1 MWIYKNGEMIAE
13 SRIAELMNSE
23 IERFV
28 KGHPESQKMADRS
41 SSSLL
46 AGVPMPWMKRWAG
59 PFPVVADRAEGGT
72 IFDIDGNTYVDFCL
86 GDTGSMTG
94 HANDPISQAISLQA
108 QRGFT
113 TMLPSSDIPWVAN
126 NLSERFGM
134 AKWQF
139 CLSATDANRF
149 SLRLCRELTGKP
161 KIVVND
167 WCYHGTVDET
177 LVILDEQ
184 GKTISRP
191 GAIGP
196 QVDPATTTIAVPF
209 NDLDAMED
217 ALASG
222 EVACVLMEPALTNI
236 GIVLPQDGYLEGVR
250 RLTKQY
256 GVILILDETH
266 TICAGPQGASRM
278 WGIEPDMLV
287 IGKTIGGGVPV
298 AAYGMASVVA
308 NKVESLMQGHDL
320 DVSGI
325 GGTLS
330 GSAFAG
336 AAIRATL
343 THALRQEDFD
353 IAIPLATRWSKG
365 VQNVIDQYALP
376 WTVQQLGCRAEYWF
390 SEHPQNGAQAAASV
404 NDGLE
409 SFMHLY
415 ALNRGILL
423 TPFHNMALMTPFH
436 SEADVDKHTSVFTE
450 CVGELVS

>member
-1 MWIYKNGEMIAE
+1 MIAE
-13 SRIAELMNSE
+13 SRIAELMKSE
-23 IERFV
+23 FVRFIDQ
-28 KGHPESQKMADRS
+28 HPESQAVANQS
-41 SSSLL
+41 HTSLL

-59 PFPVVADRAEGGT
+59 PFPVVADRAEGGS
-72 IFDIDGNTYVDFCL
+72 IFDIDGNKYVDFCL

-94 HANDPISQAISLQA
+94 HANAPISQAISLQA

-113 TMLPSSDIPWVAN
+113 TMLPSSDISWVAN
-126 NLSERFGM
+126 HLAERFRM
-134 AKWQF
+134 SKWQF

-149 SLRLCRELTGKP
+149 SLRIARALSGKP

-177 LVILDEQ
+177 LVILDEEGQ
-184 GKTISRP
+184 TVSRP

-196 QVDPATTTIAVPF
+196 QVDPGITTLAVPF
-209 NDLDAMED
+209 NDLDAMER
-217 ALASG
+217 ALATG

-236 GIVLPQDGYLEGVR
+236 GIVLPQPGYLEGVR

-266 TICAGPQGASRM
+266 TICAGPQGASRL
-278 WGIEPDMLV
+278 WGIDADMLV
-287 IGKTIGGGVPV
+287 IGKTIGGGIPV
-298 AAYGMASVVA
+298 AAYGMSSEVA
-308 NKVESLMQGHDL
+308 VKVEALMHGHDL

-330 GSAFAG
+330 GSALAG

-353 IAIPLATRWSKG
+353 IAIPLATRWSTG
-365 VQNVIDQYALP
+365 VQAIIDQHGLP

-436 SEADVDKHTSVFTE
+436 SEDDVDLHTSVFSD
-450 CVGELVS
+450 CVRELVS

>member
-1 MWIYKNGEMIAE
+1 MIAE
-13 SRIAELMNSE
+13 SRIAELMKSE
-23 IERFV
+23 VERFIEQ
-28 KGHPESQKMADRS
+28 HPKSQAVADQS
-41 SSSLL
+41 HSSLL

-59 PFPVVADRAEGGT
+59 PFPVVADRAGGGS

-94 HANDPISQAISLQA
+94 HANAPISQAISLQA

-113 TMLPSSDIPWVAN
+113 TMLPSSDISWVASH
-126 NLSERFGM
+126 LSERFGM
-134 AKWQF
+134 SKWQF

-149 SLRLCRELTGKP
+149 SLRIARALSGRP

-177 LVILDEQ
+177 LVILDEE
-184 GKTISRP
+184 GKTVSRP

-196 QVDPATTTIAVPF
+196 QVDPGTTTLAVPF
-209 NDLDAMED
+209 NDLDAMER
-217 ALASG
+217 ALATG

-236 GIVLPQDGYLEGVR
+236 GIVLPQPGYLEGVC

-266 TICAGPQGASRM
+266 TICAGPHGASRL
-278 WGIEPDMLV
+278 WGIDADMLV
-287 IGKTIGGGVPV
+287 IGKTIGGGIPV
-298 AAYGMASVVA
+298 AAYGMSPEVA
-308 NKVESLMQGHDL
+308 VKVEALMHGHDL

-330 GSAFAG
+330 GSALAG

-353 IAIPLATRWSKG
+353 IAIPLATRWSIG
-365 VQNVIDQYALP
+365 VQAIIDQYGLP

-436 SEADVDKHTSVFTE
+436 SEEDVDLHTSVFSE
-450 CVGELVS
+450 CVRELVS

>member
-1 MWIYKNGEMIAE
+1 MIAD
-13 SRIAELMNSE
+13 SRVSELMTME
-23 IERFV
+23 VQRFV
-28 KGHPESQKMADRS
+28 EEHPKSKEVASRS
-41 SSSLL
+41 GSSLL

-59 PFPVVADRAEGGT
+59 PFPIVADRAVGGT
-72 IFDIDGNTYVDFCL
+72 IVDIDGKSYVDFCL

-94 HANDPISQAISLQA
+94 HANVPISQAISDQA

-113 TMLPSSDIPWVAN
+113 TMLPSPDISWVADH
-126 NLSERFGM
+126 LYERFGLL
-134 AKWQF
+134 KWQF

-149 SLRLCRELTGKP
+149 SLRIARALSGKP

-177 LVILDEQ
+177 LVVLDAN
-184 GKTISRP
+184 GKTVSRP

-196 QVDPATTTIAVPF
+196 QVDPGITTLAVPY
-209 NDLDAMED
+209 NDLVALES
-217 ALASG
+217 ALAG
-222 EVACVLMEPALTNI
+222 GDVACVLMEPALTNI
-236 GIVLPQDGYLEGVR
+236 GIVLPQPGYLEGVR
-250 RLTKQY
+250 RLTRQY

-266 TICAGPQGASRM
+266 TICAGPQGASRL
-278 WGIEPDMLV
+278 WGIEADMLV
-287 IGKTIGGGVPV
+287 IGKTIGGGIPV
-298 AAYGMASVVA
+298 AAYGMSSEIAA
-308 NKVESLMQGHDL
+308 KVELLMQGHDL

-330 GSAFAG
+330 GSALAG
-336 AAIRATL
+336 AAIRSTL

-353 IAIPLATRWSKG
+353 ISIPLATRWSTG
-365 VQNVIDQYALP
+365 VQEVINRHDLP

-404 NDGLE
+404 DDGLE

-436 SEADVDKHTSVFTE
+436 SEADVDKHTSVFAE
-450 CVGELVS
+450 CVSELVS

>member
-1 MWIYKNGEMIAE
+1 MIAE
-13 SRIAELMNSE
+13 SRIAELMKSE
-23 IERFV
+23 VERFIEQ
-28 KGHPESQKMADRS
+28 HPKSQAVADQS
-41 SSSLL
+41 HSSLL

-59 PFPVVADRAEGGT
+59 PFPVVADRAEGGS
-72 IFDIDGNTYVDFCL
+72 IFDIDGNIYVDFCL

-94 HANDPISQAISLQA
+94 HANAPISQAISLQA

-113 TMLPSSDIPWVAN
+113 TMLPSSDISWVASH
-126 NLSERFGM
+126 LSERFGM
-134 AKWQF
+134 SKWQF

-149 SLRLCRELTGKP
+149 SLRIARALSGRP

-177 LVILDEQ
+177 LVILDEE
-184 GKTISRP
+184 GKTVSRP

-196 QVDPATTTIAVPF
+196 QVDPGTTTLAVPF
-209 NDLDAMED
+209 NDLDAMER
-217 ALASG
+217 ALVTG

-236 GIVLPQDGYLEGVR
+236 GIVLPQPGYLEGVR

-266 TICAGPQGASRM
+266 TICAGPHGASRL
-278 WGIEPDMLV
+278 WGIDADMLV
-287 IGKTIGGGVPV
+287 IGKTIGGGIPV
-298 AAYGMASVVA
+298 AAYGMSSEVA
-308 NKVESLMQGHDL
+308 VKVEALMHGHDL

-330 GSAFAG
+330 GSALAG

-343 THALRQEDFD
+343 THALRPEDFD
-353 IAIPLATRWSKG
+353 IAIPLATRWSIG
-365 VQNVIDQYALP
+365 VQAIIDQYGLP

-436 SEADVDKHTSVFTE
+436 SEEDVDLHTSVFSD
-450 CVGELVS
+450 CVRALVS

>member
-1 MWIYKNGEMIAE
+1 MIAD
-13 SRIAELMNSE
+13 SRISQLMS
-23 IERFV
+23 IEVNRFV
-28 KGHPESQKMADRS
+28 QEHPKSQHEATRLKN
-41 SSSLL
+41 SLV

-59 PFPVVADRAEGGT
+59 PFPIIAERARGGT
-72 IFDIDGNTYVDFCL
+72 IVDIDDHEYVDFCL

-94 HANDPISQAISLQA
+94 HANAPISHAISTQA

-113 TMLPSSDIPWVAN
+113 TMLPSTDIAWVADH
-126 NLSERFGM
+126 LSERFGM
-134 AKWQF
+134 DKWQF

-149 SLRLCRELTGKP
+149 SLRIARQLTGKP

-177 LVILDEQ
+177 LVILDED
-184 GKTISRP
+184 GKTVSRP

-196 QVDPATTTIAVPF
+196 QVQPGLTTIAVPY
-209 NDLDAMED
+209 NDLAAMEQ
-217 ALASG
+217 ALAGG

-236 GIVLPQDGYLEGVR
+236 GIVLPQSGYLEGVR
-250 RLTKQY
+250 QLTRKY

-266 TICAGPQGASRM
+266 TICAGPQGASRL
-278 WGIEPDMLV
+278 WGIDADMLV
-287 IGKTIGGGVPV
+287 IGKTIGGGIPV
-298 AAYGMASVVA
+298 AAYGMSADISRR
-308 NKVESLMQGHDL
+308 VENLMHGHDL

-330 GSAFAG
+330 GSALAG

-343 THALRQEDFD
+343 THALRREDFD
-353 IAIPLATRWSKG
+353 IAIPLATRWSEG
-365 VQNVIDQYALP
+365 VQAAITHHELP

-390 SEHPQNGAQAAASV
+390 ADHPQNGAQAAATV

-409 SFMHLY
+409 SYMHLY

-436 SEADVDKHTSVFTE
+436 TEEDVDLHTSVFTQCLE
-450 CVGELVS
+450 EIMS

>member
-1 MWIYKNGEMIAE
+1 MIAE
-13 SRIAELMNSE
+13 SRIAELMKSE
-23 IERFV
+23 VERFIDQ
-28 KGHPESQKMADRS
+28 HPESQAVADQS
-41 SSSLL
+41 HSSLL

-59 PFPVVADRAEGGT
+59 PFPVVADRAEGGR
-72 IFDIDGNTYVDFCL
+72 IFDIDGNKYVDFCL

-94 HANDPISQAISLQA
+94 HANAPISQAISLQA

-113 TMLPSSDIPWVAN
+113 TMLPSSDISWVAN
-126 NLSERFGM
+126 HLAERFRM
-134 AKWQF
+134 SKWQF

-149 SLRLCRELTGKP
+149 SLRIARALSGKP

-177 LVILDEQ
+177 LVILDEKGQ
-184 GKTISRP
+184 TVSRP

-196 QVDPATTTIAVPF
+196 QVDPGTTTLAVPF
-209 NDLDAMED
+209 NDLDAMER
-217 ALASG
+217 ALATG

-236 GIVLPQDGYLEGVR
+236 GIVLPQPGYLEGVR

-256 GVILILDETH
+256 GAILILDETH
-266 TICAGPQGASRM
+266 TICAGPRGASRL
-278 WGIEPDMLV
+278 WGIDADMLV
-287 IGKTIGGGVPV
+287 IGKTIGGGIPV
-298 AAYGMASVVA
+298 AAYGMSSEVA
-308 NKVESLMQGHDL
+308 VKVEALMHGHDL

-330 GSAFAG
+330 GSALAG

-353 IAIPLATRWSKG
+353 IAIPLATRWSTG
-365 VQNVIDQYALP
+365 VQAIIDQHGLP

-436 SEADVDKHTSVFTE
+436 SEEDVDLHTSVFSD
-450 CVGELVS
+450 CVRVLVS

>member
-1 MWIYKNGEMIAE
+1 MIAE
-13 SRIAELMNSE
+13 SRIAELMKSE
-23 IERFV
+23 VERFIEQ
-28 KGHPESQKMADRS
+28 HPKSQAVADQS
-41 SSSLL
+41 HASLL

-59 PFPVVADRAEGGT
+59 PFPVVADRAEGGS
-72 IFDIDGNTYVDFCL
+72 IFDIDGNKYVDFCL

-94 HANDPISQAISLQA
+94 HANAPISQAISLQA

-113 TMLPSSDIPWVAN
+113 TMLPSSDISWVAN
-126 NLSERFGM
+126 HLAERFRM
-134 AKWQF
+134 SKWQF

-149 SLRLCRELTGKP
+149 SLRIARALSGKP

-177 LVILDEQ
+177 LVILDEEGQ
-184 GKTISRP
+184 TVSRP

-196 QVDPATTTIAVPF
+196 QVDPGTTTLAVPF
-209 NDLDAMED
+209 NDLDAMER
-217 ALASG
+217 ALATG

-236 GIVLPQDGYLEGVR
+236 GIVLPQPGYLEGVR

-266 TICAGPQGASRM
+266 TICAGPQGASRL
-278 WGIEPDMLV
+278 WGIDADMLV
-287 IGKTIGGGVPV
+287 IGKTIGGGIPV
-298 AAYGMASVVA
+298 AAYGMSSEVA
-308 NKVESLMQGHDL
+308 VKVEALMHGHDL

-330 GSAFAG
+330 GSALAG

-353 IAIPLATRWSKG
+353 IAIPLATRWSTG
-365 VQNVIDQYALP
+365 VQAIIDQHGLP

-436 SEADVDKHTSVFTE
+436 SEEDVDLHTSVFSD
-450 CVGELVS
+450 CVRELVS

>member
-1 MWIYKNGEMIAE
+1 MIAE
-13 SRIAELMNSE
+13 SRIAELMKSE
-23 IERFV
+23 VERFIEQ
-28 KGHPESQKMADRS
+28 HPKSQADADQS
-41 SSSLL
+41 HSSLL

-59 PFPVVADRAEGGT
+59 PFPVVADRAEGGS
-72 IFDIDGNTYVDFCL
+72 IFDIDGNIYVDFCL

-94 HANDPISQAISLQA
+94 HANAPISQAISLQA

-113 TMLPSSDIPWVAN
+113 TMLPSSDISWVASH
-126 NLSERFGM
+126 LSERFGM
-134 AKWQF
+134 SKWQF

-149 SLRLCRELTGKP
+149 SLRIARALSGRP

-177 LVILDEQ
+177 LVILDEE
-184 GKTISRP
+184 GTTVSRP

-196 QVDPATTTIAVPF
+196 QVDPGTTTLAVPF
-209 NDLDAMED
+209 NDLDAMER

-236 GIVLPQDGYLEGVR
+236 GIVLPQPGYLEGVR
-250 RLTKQY
+250 GLTKQY

-266 TICAGPQGASRM
+266 TICAGPQGASRL
-278 WGIEPDMLV
+278 WGIDADMLV
-287 IGKTIGGGVPV
+287 IGKTIGGGIPV
-298 AAYGMASVVA
+298 AAYGMSSEVA
-308 NKVESLMQGHDL
+308 VKVEALMHGHDL

-330 GSAFAG
+330 GSALAG

-343 THALRQEDFD
+343 THALRPEDFD
-353 IAIPLATRWSKG
+353 IAIPLATRWSTG
-365 VQNVIDQYALP
+365 VQAIIDQYGLP

-436 SEADVDKHTSVFTE
+436 SEEDVDLHTSVFSD
-450 CVGELVS
+450 CVRALVS

>member
-1 MWIYKNGEMIAE
+1 MIAE
-13 SRIAELMNSE
+13 SRIAELMKSE
-23 IERFV
+23 VVRFIDQ
-28 KGHPESQKMADRS
+28 HPESQAVANQS
-41 SSSLL
+41 HTSLL

-59 PFPVVADRAEGGT
+59 PFPVVADRAEGGR
-72 IFDIDGNTYVDFCL
+72 IFDIDGNKYVDFCL

-94 HANDPISQAISLQA
+94 HANAPISQAISLQA

-113 TMLPSSDIPWVAN
+113 TMLPSSDISWVAN
-126 NLSERFGM
+126 HLAERFRM
-134 AKWQF
+134 SKWQF

-149 SLRLCRELTGKP
+149 SLRIARALSGKP

-177 LVILDEQ
+177 LVILDEEGQ
-184 GKTISRP
+184 TVSRP

-196 QVDPATTTIAVPF
+196 QVDPGITTLAVPF
-209 NDLDAMED
+209 NDLDAMER
-217 ALASG
+217 ALATG

-236 GIVLPQDGYLEGVR
+236 GIVLPQPGYLEGVR

-266 TICAGPQGASRM
+266 TICAGPQGASRL
-278 WGIEPDMLV
+278 WGIDADMLV
-287 IGKTIGGGVPV
+287 IGKTIGGGIPV
-298 AAYGMASVVA
+298 AAYGMSSEVA
-308 NKVESLMQGHDL
+308 VKVEALMHGHDL

-330 GSAFAG
+330 GSALAG

-353 IAIPLATRWSKG
+353 IAIPLATRWSTG
-365 VQNVIDQYALP
+365 VQAIIDQHGLP

-436 SEADVDKHTSVFTE
+436 SEDDVDLHTSVFSD
-450 CVGELVS
+450 CVRELVS

>member
-1 MWIYKNGEMIAE
+1 MIAE
-13 SRIAELMNSE
+13 SRIAELMKSE
-23 IERFV
+23 VERFIDQ
-28 KGHPESQKMADRS
+28 HPESQAVADQS
-41 SSSLL
+41 HASLL

-59 PFPVVADRAEGGT
+59 PFPVVADRAEGGR
-72 IFDIDGNTYVDFCL
+72 IFDIDGNKYVDFCL

-94 HANDPISQAISLQA
+94 HANAPISQAISLQA

-113 TMLPSSDIPWVAN
+113 TMLPSSDISWVAN
-126 NLSERFGM
+126 HLSERFRM
-134 AKWQF
+134 SKWQF

-149 SLRLCRELTGKP
+149 SLRIARALSGKP

-177 LVILDEQ
+177 LVILDEE
-184 GKTISRP
+184 GRTVSRP

-196 QVDPATTTIAVPF
+196 QVDPGATTLAVPF
-209 NDLDAMED
+209 NDLDAMER
-217 ALASG
+217 ALATG
-222 EVACVLMEPALTNI
+222 EVAGVLMEPALTNI
-236 GIVLPQDGYLEGVR
+236 GIVLPQPGYLEGVR

-266 TICAGPQGASRM
+266 TICAGPQGASRL
-278 WGIEPDMLV
+278 WGIDADMLV
-287 IGKTIGGGVPV
+287 IGKTIGGGIPV
-298 AAYGMASVVA
+298 AAYGMSSEVA
-308 NKVESLMQGHDL
+308 VKVEALMHGHDL

-330 GSAFAG
+330 GSALAG

-353 IAIPLATRWSKG
+353 IAIPLATRWSTG
-365 VQNVIDQYALP
+365 VQAIIDQHGLP

-436 SEADVDKHTSVFTE
+436 SEEDVDLHTSVFSD
-450 CVGELVS
+450 CVRELVS

>member
-1 MWIYKNGEMIAE
+1 MT
-13 SRIAELMNSE
+13 
-23 IERFV
+23 IEVNRFV
-28 KGHPESQKMADRS
+28 QEHPKSQHEATRLKN
-41 SSSLL
+41 SLV

-59 PFPVVADRAEGGT
+59 PFPIIADRARGGT
-72 IFDIDGNTYVDFCL
+72 IVDIDDHEYVDFCL

-94 HANDPISQAISLQA
+94 HANAPISHSISTQA

-113 TMLPSSDIPWVAN
+113 TMLPSTDIAWVADH
-126 NLSERFGM
+126 LSERFGM
-134 AKWQF
+134 DKWQF

-149 SLRLCRELTGKP
+149 SLRIARQLTGKP

-177 LVILDEQ
+177 LVILDED
-184 GKTISRP
+184 GKTVSRP

-196 QVDPATTTIAVPF
+196 QVQPGLTTIAVPY
-209 NDLDAMED
+209 NDLAAMEQ
-217 ALASG
+217 ALAGG

-236 GIVLPQDGYLEGVR
+236 GIVLPQSGYLEGVR
-250 RLTKQY
+250 QLTRKY

-266 TICAGPQGASRM
+266 TICAGPQGASRL
-278 WGIEPDMLV
+278 WGIDADMLV
-287 IGKTIGGGVPV
+287 IGKTIGGGIPV
-298 AAYGMASVVA
+298 AAYGMSADISLR
-308 NKVESLMQGHDL
+308 VENLMHGHDL

-330 GSAFAG
+330 GSALAG

-353 IAIPLATRWSKG
+353 IAIPLATRWSEG
-365 VQNVIDQYALP
+365 VQAAITHHELP

-390 SEHPQNGAQAAASV
+390 ADHPQNGAQAAATV

-409 SFMHLY
+409 SYMHLY

-436 SEADVDKHTSVFTE
+436 TEEDVDLHTSVFTQCLE
-450 CVGELVS
+450 EIMS

>member
-1 MWIYKNGEMIAE
+1 MIAE
-13 SRIAELMNSE
+13 SRIAELMKSE
-23 IERFV
+23 VERFIDQ
-28 KGHPESQKMADRS
+28 HLESQAIADQS
-41 SSSLL
+41 HASLL

-59 PFPVVADRAEGGT
+59 PFPVVADRAEGGR
-72 IFDIDGNTYVDFCL
+72 IFDIDGNKYVDFCL

-94 HANDPISQAISLQA
+94 HANAPISQAISLQA

-113 TMLPSSDIPWVAN
+113 TMLPSSDISWVAN
-126 NLSERFGM
+126 HLSERFRM
-134 AKWQF
+134 SKWQF

-149 SLRLCRELTGKP
+149 SLRIARALSGKP

-177 LVILDEQ
+177 LVILDEE
-184 GKTISRP
+184 GRTVSRP

-196 QVDPATTTIAVPF
+196 QVDPGTTTLAVPF
-209 NDLDAMED
+209 NDLDAMER
-217 ALASG
+217 ALATG

-236 GIVLPQDGYLEGVR
+236 GIVLPQPGYLEGVR

-266 TICAGPQGASRM
+266 TICAGPQGASRL
-278 WGIEPDMLV
+278 WGIDADMLV
-287 IGKTIGGGVPV
+287 IGKTIGGGIPV
-298 AAYGMASVVA
+298 AAYGMSSEVA
-308 NKVESLMQGHDL
+308 VKVEALMHGHDL

-330 GSAFAG
+330 GSALAG

-353 IAIPLATRWSKG
+353 IAIPLATRWSTG
-365 VQNVIDQYALP
+365 VQAIIDQHDLP

-436 SEADVDKHTSVFTE
+436 SEEDVDLHTSVFSD
-450 CVGELVS
+450 CVRELVS

>member
-1 MWIYKNGEMIAE
+1 
-13 SRIAELMNSE
+13 
-23 IERFV
+23 
-28 KGHPESQKMADRS
+28 
-41 SSSLL
+41 
-46 AGVPMPWMKRWAG
+46 
-59 PFPVVADRAEGGT
+59 
-72 IFDIDGNTYVDFCL
+72 
-86 GDTGSMTG
+86 
-94 HANDPISQAISLQA
+94 
-108 QRGFT
+108 
-113 TMLPSSDIPWVAN
+113 VAN

-134 AKWQF
+134 SKWQF

-149 SLRLCRELTGKP
+149 SLRIARALSGRS

-177 LVILDEQ
+177 LVILDEH
-184 GKTISRP
+184 GKTVSRP

-196 QVDPATTTIAVPF
+196 QVDPEQTTIAVPF
-209 NDLDAMED
+209 NDLDAMEK
-217 ALASG
+217 ALAG
-222 EVACVLMEPALTNI
+222 GDIACVLMEPALTNI
-236 GIVLPQDGYLEGVR
+236 GIVLPQSGYLEGVR
-250 RLTKQY
+250 RLTKQFR
-256 GVILILDETH
+256 VILILDETH
-266 TICAGPQGASRM
+266 TICAGPQGASRL

-298 AAYGMASVVA
+298 AAYGMSAEVAS
-308 NKVESLMQGHDL
+308 KVELMMQGHDL

-336 AAIRATL
+336 AAMRATL

-353 IAIPLATRWSKG
+353 VAIPLATRWSIG
-365 VQNVIDQYALP
+365 VQSIIDLHDLS

-436 SEADVDKHTSVFTE
+436 SEADVDKHTSVFAE

>member
-1 MWIYKNGEMIAE
+1 MIAE
-13 SRIAELMNSE
+13 SRIAELMKSE
-23 IERFV
+23 VERFIDQ
-28 KGHPESQKMADRS
+28 HPESQAVADQS
-41 SSSLL
+41 HSSLL

-59 PFPVVADRAEGGT
+59 PFPVVADRAEGGR
-72 IFDIDGNTYVDFCL
+72 IFDIDGNKYVDFCL

-94 HANDPISQAISLQA
+94 HANAPISQAISLQA

-113 TMLPSSDIPWVAN
+113 TMLPSSDISWVAN
-126 NLSERFGM
+126 HLAERFRM
-134 AKWQF
+134 SKWQF

-149 SLRLCRELTGKP
+149 SLRIARALSGKP

-177 LVILDEQ
+177 LVILDEEGQ
-184 GKTISRP
+184 TVSRP

-196 QVDPATTTIAVPF
+196 QVDPGITTLAVPF
-209 NDLDAMED
+209 NDLDAMER
-217 ALASG
+217 ALATG

-236 GIVLPQDGYLEGVR
+236 GIVLPQPGYLEGVR

-266 TICAGPQGASRM
+266 TICAGPQGASRL
-278 WGIEPDMLV
+278 WGIDADMLV
-287 IGKTIGGGVPV
+287 IGKTIGGGIPV
-298 AAYGMASVVA
+298 AAYGMSSEVA
-308 NKVESLMQGHDL
+308 VKVEALMHGHDL

-330 GSAFAG
+330 GSALAG

-353 IAIPLATRWSKG
+353 IAIPLATRWSTG
-365 VQNVIDQYALP
+365 VQAIIDQHGLP

-404 NDGLE
+404 NDELE

-436 SEADVDKHTSVFTE
+436 SEEDVDLHTSVFSD
-450 CVGELVS
+450 CVRELVS

>member
-1 MWIYKNGEMIAE
+1 MIAE
-13 SRIAELMNSE
+13 SRIAELMKSE
-23 IERFV
+23 VQRFIDQ
-28 KGHPESQKMADRS
+28 HPESQAVANQS
-41 SSSLL
+41 HSSLL

-59 PFPVVADRAEGGT
+59 PFPVVADRAEGGR
-72 IFDIDGNTYVDFCL
+72 IFDIDGNKYVDFCL

-94 HANDPISQAISLQA
+94 HANAPISQAISLQA

-113 TMLPSSDIPWVAN
+113 TMLPSSDISWVAN
-126 NLSERFGM
+126 HLAERFRM
-134 AKWQF
+134 SKWQF

-149 SLRLCRELTGKP
+149 SLRIARALSGKP

-177 LVILDEQ
+177 LVILDDE
-184 GKTISRP
+184 GTTVSRP

-196 QVDPATTTIAVPF
+196 QVDPGTTTLAVPF
-209 NDLDAMED
+209 NDLDAMER

-236 GIVLPQDGYLEGVR
+236 GIVLPQPGYLEGVR

-266 TICAGPQGASRM
+266 TICAGPQGASRL
-278 WGIEPDMLV
+278 WGIDADMLV
-287 IGKTIGGGVPV
+287 IGKTIGGGIPV
-298 AAYGMASVVA
+298 AAYGMSSEVA
-308 NKVESLMQGHDL
+308 VKVESLMHGHDL

-330 GSAFAG
+330 GSALAG

-353 IAIPLATRWSKG
+353 IAIPLATRWSTG
-365 VQNVIDQYALP
+365 VQAIIDQHGLP

-436 SEADVDKHTSVFTE
+436 SEEDVDLHTSVFSE
-450 CVGELVS
+450 CVREFVS

>member
-1 MWIYKNGEMIAE
+1 MK
-13 SRIAELMNSE
+13 SE
-23 IERFV
+23 VECFIDQ
-28 KGHPESQKMADRS
+28 HPESQAVADQS
-41 SSSLL
+41 HSSLL

-59 PFPVVADRAEGGT
+59 PFPVVADRAEGGR
-72 IFDIDGNTYVDFCL
+72 IFDIDGNKYVDFCL

-94 HANDPISQAISLQA
+94 HANAPISQAISLQA

-113 TMLPSSDIPWVAN
+113 TMLPSSDISWVAN
-126 NLSERFGM
+126 HLAERFRM
-134 AKWQF
+134 SKWQF

-149 SLRLCRELTGKP
+149 SLRIARALSGRP

-177 LVILDEQ
+177 LVILDEE
-184 GKTISRP
+184 GKTVSRP

-196 QVDPATTTIAVPF
+196 QVDPGATTLAVPF
-209 NDLDAMED
+209 NDLDAMD
-217 ALASG
+217 RALATG

-236 GIVLPQDGYLEGVR
+236 GIVLPQPGYLEGVR

-266 TICAGPQGASRM
+266 TICAGPQGASRL
-278 WGIEPDMLV
+278 WGIDADMLV
-287 IGKTIGGGVPV
+287 IGKTIGGGIPV
-298 AAYGMASVVA
+298 AAYGMSSEVA
-308 NKVESLMQGHDL
+308 VKVEALMHGHDL

-330 GSAFAG
+330 GSALAG

-353 IAIPLATRWSKG
+353 IAIPLATRWSTG
-365 VQNVIDQYALP
+365 VQAIIDQHGLP

-436 SEADVDKHTSVFTE
+436 SEDDVDLHTSVFSG
-450 CVGELVS
+450 CVRELVS

>member
-1 MWIYKNGEMIAE
+1 MK
-13 SRIAELMNSE
+13 SE
-23 IERFV
+23 VQRFIDQ
-28 KGHPESQKMADRS
+28 HPESQAVANQS
-41 SSSLL
+41 HSSLL

-59 PFPVVADRAEGGT
+59 PFPVVADRAEGGR
-72 IFDIDGNTYVDFCL
+72 IFDIDGNKYVDFCL

-94 HANDPISQAISLQA
+94 HANAPISQAISLQA

-113 TMLPSSDIPWVAN
+113 TMLPSSDISWVASH
-126 NLSERFGM
+126 LSERFGM
-134 AKWQF
+134 SKWQF

-149 SLRLCRELTGKP
+149 SLRIARALSGKP

-177 LVILDEQ
+177 LVILDGEGQ
-184 GKTISRP
+184 TVSRP

-196 QVDPATTTIAVPF
+196 QVDPGTTTLAVPF
-209 NDLDAMED
+209 NDLDAMER
-217 ALASG
+217 ALATG

-236 GIVLPQDGYLEGVR
+236 GIVLPQPGYLEGVR
-250 RLTKQY
+250 RLTEQY

-266 TICAGPQGASRM
+266 TICAGPQGASRL
-278 WGIEPDMLV
+278 WGIDADMLV
-287 IGKTIGGGVPV
+287 IGKTIGGGIPV
-298 AAYGMASVVA
+298 AAYGMSSEVA
-308 NKVESLMQGHDL
+308 VKVEALMHGHDL

-330 GSAFAG
+330 GSALAG

-353 IAIPLATRWSKG
+353 IAIPLATRWSTG
-365 VQNVIDQYALP
+365 VQAIIDQHGLP

-436 SEADVDKHTSVFTE
+436 SEDDVDLHTSVFSD
-450 CVGELVS
+450 CVRELVS

>member
-1 MWIYKNGEMIAE
+1 MK
-13 SRIAELMNSE
+13 SE
-23 IERFV
+23 VERFIDQ
-28 KGHPESQKMADRS
+28 HPESQAVANQS
-41 SSSLL
+41 HSSLL

-59 PFPVVADRAEGGT
+59 PFPVVADRAEGGR
-72 IFDIDGNTYVDFCL
+72 IFDIDGNKYVDFCL

-94 HANDPISQAISLQA
+94 HANAPISQAISLQA

-113 TMLPSSDIPWVAN
+113 TMLPSSDISWVAN
-126 NLSERFGM
+126 HLAERFRM
-134 AKWQF
+134 SKWQF

-149 SLRLCRELTGKP
+149 SLRIARALSGKP

-177 LVILDEQ
+177 LVILDEEGQ
-184 GKTISRP
+184 TVSRP

-196 QVDPATTTIAVPF
+196 QVDPGTTTLAVPF
-209 NDLDAMED
+209 NDLDAMER
-217 ALASG
+217 ALATG

-236 GIVLPQDGYLEGVR
+236 GIVLPQPGYLEGVR

-266 TICAGPQGASRM
+266 TICAGPQGASRL
-278 WGIEPDMLV
+278 WGIDADMLV
-287 IGKTIGGGVPV
+287 IGKTIGGGIPV
-298 AAYGMASVVA
+298 AAYGMSSEVA
-308 NKVESLMQGHDL
+308 VKVEALMHGHDL

-330 GSAFAG
+330 GSALAG

-353 IAIPLATRWSKG
+353 IAIPLATRWSTG
-365 VQNVIDQYALP
+365 VQAIIDQHGLP

-436 SEADVDKHTSVFTE
+436 SEDDVDLHTSVFSD
-450 CVGELVS
+450 CVRELVS

>member
-1 MWIYKNGEMIAE
+1 MIAE
-13 SRIAELMNSE
+13 SRIAELMKSE
-23 IERFV
+23 VERFIDQ
-28 KGHPESQKMADRS
+28 HPKSQAIADQS
-41 SSSLL
+41 HTSLL

-59 PFPVVADRAEGGT
+59 PFPVVADRAEGGS
-72 IFDIDGNTYVDFCL
+72 IFDIDGNKYVDFCL

-94 HANDPISQAISLQA
+94 HANAPISQAISIQA

-113 TMLPSSDIPWVAN
+113 TMLPSSDISWVAN
-126 NLSERFGM
+126 HLSERFGM
-134 AKWQF
+134 NKWQF

-149 SLRLCRELTGKP
+149 SLRIARALSGKP

-177 LVILDEQ
+177 LVILDEEGQ
-184 GKTISRP
+184 TVSRS

-196 QVDPATTTIAVPF
+196 QVDPGTTTLAVPF
-209 NDLDAMED
+209 NDLDAMER
-217 ALASG
+217 ALATG

-236 GIVLPQDGYLEGVR
+236 GIVLPQPGYLEGVR

-266 TICAGPQGASRM
+266 TICAGPQGASRL
-278 WGIEPDMLV
+278 WGIDADMLV
-287 IGKTIGGGVPV
+287 IGKTIGGGIPV
-298 AAYGMASVVA
+298 AAYGMSSEVA
-308 NKVESLMQGHDL
+308 VKVEALMHGHDL

-330 GSAFAG
+330 GSALAG

-353 IAIPLATRWSKG
+353 IAIPLATRWSTG
-365 VQNVIDQYALP
+365 VQAIIDQQGLP

-436 SEADVDKHTSVFTE
+436 SEDDVDLHTSVFSG
-450 CVGELVS
+450 CVRELVS

>member
-1 MWIYKNGEMIAE
+1 MIAE
-13 SRIAELMNSE
+13 SRIAELMKSE
-23 IERFV
+23 VERFIDQ
-28 KGHPESQKMADRS
+28 HPESQAVADQS
-41 SSSLL
+41 HSSLL

-59 PFPVVADRAEGGT
+59 PFPVVADRAEGGR
-72 IFDIDGNTYVDFCL
+72 IFDIDGNKYVDFCL

-94 HANDPISQAISLQA
+94 HANAPISQAISLQA

-113 TMLPSSDIPWVAN
+113 TMLPSSDISWVAN
-126 NLSERFGM
+126 HLAERFRM
-134 AKWQF
+134 SKWQF

-149 SLRLCRELTGKP
+149 SLRIARALSGKP

-177 LVILDEQ
+177 LVILDEKGQ
-184 GKTISRP
+184 TVSRP

-196 QVDPATTTIAVPF
+196 QVDPGATTLAVPF
-209 NDLDAMED
+209 NDLDAMER
-217 ALASG
+217 ALATG

-236 GIVLPQDGYLEGVR
+236 GIVLPQPGYLEGVR

-266 TICAGPQGASRM
+266 TICAGPQGASRL
-278 WGIEPDMLV
+278 WGIDADMLV
-287 IGKTIGGGVPV
+287 IGKTIGGGIPV
-298 AAYGMASVVA
+298 AAYGMSSEVA
-308 NKVESLMQGHDL
+308 VKVEALMHGHDL

-330 GSAFAG
+330 GSALAG

-353 IAIPLATRWSKG
+353 IAIPLATRWSTG
-365 VQNVIDQYALP
+365 VQAIIDQHGLP

-404 NDGLE
+404 NDVLE

-436 SEADVDKHTSVFTE
+436 SEDDVDLHTSVFSD
-450 CVGELVS
+450 CVRELVS

>member
-1 MWIYKNGEMIAE
+1 MIAD
-13 SRIAELMNSE
+13 SRISQLMS
-23 IERFV
+23 IEVNRFV
-28 KGHPESQKMADRS
+28 QEHPKSQHEATRLKN
-41 SSSLL
+41 SLL

-59 PFPVVADRAEGGT
+59 PFPIIADMARGGT
-72 IFDIDGNTYVDFCL
+72 IVDIDDHEYVDFCL

-94 HANDPISQAISLQA
+94 HANAPISHAISTQA

-113 TMLPSSDIPWVAN
+113 TMLPSTDIAWVADH
-126 NLSERFGM
+126 LSERFGM
-134 AKWQF
+134 DKWQF

-149 SLRLCRELTGKP
+149 SLRIARQLTGKP

-177 LVILDEQ
+177 LVILDHD

-196 QVDPATTTIAVPF
+196 QVMPGLTTIAVPY
-209 NDLDAMED
+209 NDLVAMEQ
-217 ALASG
+217 ALAGG

-236 GIVLPQDGYLEGVR
+236 GIVLPQSGYLEGVR
-250 RLTKQY
+250 QLTRKY

-266 TICAGPQGASRM
+266 TICAGPQGASRL
-278 WGIEPDMLV
+278 WGIDADMLV
-287 IGKTIGGGVPV
+287 IGKTIGGGIPV
-298 AAYGMASVVA
+298 AAYGMSADISRR
-308 NKVESLMQGHDL
+308 VENLMHGHDL

-330 GSAFAG
+330 GSALAG

-353 IAIPLATRWSKG
+353 IAIPLATRWSEG
-365 VQNVIDQYALP
+365 VQAAITHYELP

-390 SEHPQNGAQAAASV
+390 ADHPQNGAQAAATV

-409 SFMHLY
+409 SYMHLY

-423 TPFHNMALMTPFH
+423 TPFHNMALLTPFH
-436 SEADVDKHTSVFTE
+436 TEEDVDLHTSVFTQCLE
-450 CVGELVS
+450 EIMS

>member
-1 MWIYKNGEMIAE
+1 MIAE
-13 SRIAELMNSE
+13 SRIAELMKSE
-23 IERFV
+23 VQRFIDQ
-28 KGHPESQKMADRS
+28 HPESQAVANQS
-41 SSSLL
+41 HSSLL

-59 PFPVVADRAEGGT
+59 PFPVVADRAEGGR
-72 IFDIDGNTYVDFCL
+72 IFDIDGNKYVDFCL

-94 HANDPISQAISLQA
+94 HANAPISQAISLQA

-113 TMLPSSDIPWVAN
+113 TMLPSSDISWVAN
-126 NLSERFGM
+126 HLAERFRM
-134 AKWQF
+134 SKWQF

-149 SLRLCRELTGKP
+149 SLRIARALSGKP

-177 LVILDEQ
+177 LVILDEEGQ
-184 GKTISRP
+184 TVSRP

-196 QVDPATTTIAVPF
+196 QVDPGTTTLAVPF
-209 NDLDAMED
+209 NDLDAMER
-217 ALASG
+217 ALATG

-236 GIVLPQDGYLEGVR
+236 GIVLPQPGYLEGVR

-266 TICAGPQGASRM
+266 TICAGPQGASRL
-278 WGIEPDMLV
+278 WGIDADMLV
-287 IGKTIGGGVPV
+287 IGKTIGGGIPV
-298 AAYGMASVVA
+298 AAYGMSSEVA
-308 NKVESLMQGHDL
+308 VKVEALMHGHDL

-330 GSAFAG
+330 GSALAG

-353 IAIPLATRWSKG
+353 IAIPLATRWSTG
-365 VQNVIDQYALP
+365 VQAIIDQHGLP

-436 SEADVDKHTSVFTE
+436 SEDDVDLHTSVFSD
-450 CVGELVS
+450 CVRELVS

>member
-1 MWIYKNGEMIAE
+1 MIAK
-13 SRIAELMNSE
+13 SRIAELMNTEVDMFINS
-23 IERFV
+23 
-28 KGHPESQKMADRS
+28 HPRSKEESRHSQA
-41 SSSLL
+41 SLL

-59 PFPVVADRAEGGT
+59 PFPVIADQAVGGS
-72 IFDIDGNTYVDFCL
+72 IVDIDGNTYVDFCL

-94 HANDPISQAISLQA
+94 HANTPISQAIAHQS

-113 TMLPSSDIPWVAN
+113 TMLPSSDLSWVAN
-126 NLSERFGM
+126 HLSDRFGM
-134 AKWQF
+134 SKWQF

-149 SLRLCRELTGKP
+149 SLRLARQLTGRP

-177 LVILDEQ
+177 LVILDSHGE
-184 GKTISRP
+184 TVSRP

-196 QVDPATTTIAVPF
+196 QVNPGLTTIAVPF
-209 NDLDAMED
+209 NDLAAMER
-217 ALASG
+217 AIAGG

-236 GIVLPQDGYLEGVR
+236 GIVLPQEGYLEGVR
-250 RLTKQY
+250 QLTEKY

-266 TICAGPQGASRM
+266 TICAGPQGASRL

-287 IGKTIGGGVPV
+287 IGKTIGGGIPV
-298 AAYGMASVVA
+298 ATYGMSADISQR
-308 NKVESLMQGHDL
+308 VEALMHGHDL

-330 GSAFAG
+330 GSALAG

-353 IAIPLATRWSKG
+353 VAIPLATRWSEG
-365 VQNVIDQYALP
+365 VQAAIDRHNLP

-390 SEHPQNGAQAAASV
+390 ADHPQNGAQAAATV
-404 NDGLE
+404 NDELE
-409 SFMHLY
+409 SYMHLY

-436 SEADVDKHTSVFTE
+436 GEKDVDLHTSVFTQ
-450 CVGELVS
+450 CVDELMS

>member
-1 MWIYKNGEMIAE
+1 MIAE
-13 SRIAELMNSE
+13 SRIAELMKSE
-23 IERFV
+23 VERFIDQ
-28 KGHPESQKMADRS
+28 HPESQAVANQS
-41 SSSLL
+41 HSSLL

-59 PFPVVADRAEGGT
+59 PFPVVADRAEGGR
-72 IFDIDGNTYVDFCL
+72 IFDIDGNKYVDFCL

-94 HANDPISQAISLQA
+94 HANAPISQAISLQA

-113 TMLPSSDIPWVAN
+113 TMLPSSDISWVAN
-126 NLSERFGM
+126 HLAERFRM
-134 AKWQF
+134 SKWQF

-149 SLRLCRELTGKP
+149 SLRIARALSGKP

-177 LVILDEQ
+177 LVILDEEGQ
-184 GKTISRP
+184 TVSRP

-196 QVDPATTTIAVPF
+196 QVDPGTTTLAVPF
-209 NDLDAMED
+209 NDLDAMER
-217 ALASG
+217 ALATG

-236 GIVLPQDGYLEGVR
+236 GIVLPQPGYLEGVR

-266 TICAGPQGASRM
+266 TICAGPQGASRL
-278 WGIEPDMLV
+278 WGIDADMLV
-287 IGKTIGGGVPV
+287 IGKTIGGGIPV
-298 AAYGMASVVA
+298 AAYGMSSEVA
-308 NKVESLMQGHDL
+308 VKVEALMHGHDL

-330 GSAFAG
+330 GSALAG

-353 IAIPLATRWSKG
+353 IAIPLATRWSTG
-365 VQNVIDQYALP
+365 VQAIIDQHGLP

-436 SEADVDKHTSVFTE
+436 SEEDVDLHTSVFSD
-450 CVGELVS
+450 CVRELVS

>member
-1 MWIYKNGEMIAE
+1 MIAD
-13 SRIAELMNSE
+13 SRISQLMS
-23 IERFV
+23 IEVNRFV
-28 KGHPESQKMADRS
+28 QEHPKSQHEATRLKN
-41 SSSLL
+41 SLL

-59 PFPVVADRAEGGT
+59 PFPIIAERARGGT
-72 IFDIDGNTYVDFCL
+72 IVDIDDHEYVDFCL

-94 HANDPISQAISLQA
+94 HANAPISHAISTQA

-113 TMLPSSDIPWVAN
+113 TMLPSTDIAWVADH
-126 NLSERFGM
+126 LSERFGM
-134 AKWQF
+134 DKWQF

-149 SLRLCRELTGKP
+149 SLRIARQLTGKP

-177 LVILDEQ
+177 LVILDHD

-196 QVDPATTTIAVPF
+196 QVQPGLTTIAVPY
-209 NDLDAMED
+209 NDLVAMEQ

-236 GIVLPQDGYLEGVR
+236 GIVLPQSGYLEGVR
-250 RLTKQY
+250 QLTRKY

-266 TICAGPQGASRM
+266 TICAGPQGASRL
-278 WGIEPDMLV
+278 WGIDADMLV
-287 IGKTIGGGVPV
+287 IGKTIGGGIPV
-298 AAYGMASVVA
+298 AAYGMSADISRR
-308 NKVESLMQGHDL
+308 VENLMHGHDL

-330 GSAFAG
+330 GSALAG

-353 IAIPLATRWSKG
+353 IAIPLATRWSEG
-365 VQNVIDQYALP
+365 VQAAITHYELP

-390 SEHPQNGAQAAASV
+390 ADHPQNGAQAAATV
-404 NDGLE
+404 NDWLE
-409 SFMHLY
+409 SYMHLY

-423 TPFHNMALMTPFH
+423 TPFHNMALLTPFH
-436 SEADVDKHTSVFTE
+436 TEEDVDLHTSVFTQCLE
-450 CVGELVS
+450 EIMS

>member
-1 MWIYKNGEMIAE
+1 MIAE
-13 SRIAELMNSE
+13 NRIAELMTSE
-23 IERFV
+23 VQRFV
-28 KGHPESQKMADRS
+28 KDHPESQKMADRS

-94 HANDPISQAISLQA
+94 HANAPISQAISNQA
-108 QRGFT
+108 NRGFT
-113 TMLPSSDIPWVAN
+113 TMLPSSDISWVAN

-134 AKWQF
+134 SKWQF

-149 SLRLCRELTGKP
+149 SLRIARALSGRS

-177 LVILDEQ
+177 LVILDEH
-184 GKTISRP
+184 GKTVSRP

-196 QVDPATTTIAVPF
+196 QVDPGQTTIAVPF
-209 NDLDAMED
+209 NDLDAMEK
-217 ALASG
+217 ALAG
-222 EVACVLMEPALTNI
+222 GDVACVLMEPALTNI
-236 GIVLPQDGYLEGVR
+236 GIVLPQSGYLEGVR
-250 RLTKQY
+250 RLTKQF

-266 TICAGPQGASRM
+266 TICAGPQGASRL

-298 AAYGMASVVA
+298 AAYGMSAEVA

-336 AAIRATL
+336 AAMRATL
-343 THALRQEDFD
+343 THVLTKENFD
-353 IAIPLATRWSKG
+353 RMIDLGTRWSDG
-365 VQNVIDQYALP
+365 VDAAIAEFDLP
-376 WTVQQLGCRAEYWF
+376 WSCNRLGARGEYIF
-390 SEHPQNGAQAAASV
+390 GKVAPVTGADANNSGDFELEQYLHLQML
-404 NDGLE
+404 NDGFL
-409 SFMHLY
+409 
-415 ALNRGILL
+415 I
-423 TPFHNMALMTPFH
+423 TPFHNMALMCPDTT
-436 SEADVDKHTSVFTE
+436 SADVDAHSAAFRKM
-450 CVGELVS
+450 CAELVEA

>member
-1 MWIYKNGEMIAE
+1 
-13 SRIAELMNSE
+13 
-23 IERFV
+23 
-28 KGHPESQKMADRS
+28 
-41 SSSLL
+41 
-46 AGVPMPWMKRWAG
+46 MPWMKRWAG
-59 PFPVVADRAEGGT
+59 PFPIVADKAVGGT
-72 IFDIDGNTYVDFCL
+72 IFDIDGNRYVDFCL

-94 HANDPISQAISLQA
+94 HANTPISEAIALQA
-108 QRGFT
+108 QRGLT
-113 TMLPSSDIPWVAN
+113 TMLPSSDISWVADH
-126 NLSERFGM
+126 LSERFGM
-134 AKWQF
+134 SKWQF

-149 SLRLCRELTGKP
+149 SLRIARALSGKS

-177 LVILDEQ
+177 LVILDVH

-196 QVDPATTTIAVPF
+196 QVDPGLTTIAVPF
-209 NDLDAMED
+209 NDLDAMEK
-217 ALASG
+217 ALAG
-222 EVACVLMEPALTNI
+222 GDVACVLMEPALTNI

-250 RLTKQY
+250 KLTKQY
-256 GVILILDETH
+256 GVMLILDETH

-298 AAYGMASVVA
+298 AAYGMSAEVG

-343 THALRQEDFD
+343 THALRQVDFD

-365 VQNVIDQYALP
+365 VQNVIDQYELP

-409 SFMHLY
+409 SLMHLY
-415 ALNRGILL
+415 ALNRGVLL

-436 SEADVDKHTSVFTE
+436 SEADVDKHTSVFAE
-450 CVGELVS
+450 CVQELVS

>member
-1 MWIYKNGEMIAE
+1 MK
-13 SRIAELMNSE
+13 SE
-23 IERFV
+23 VQRFIDQ
-28 KGHPESQKMADRS
+28 HPESQAVANQS
-41 SSSLL
+41 HSSLL

-59 PFPVVADRAEGGT
+59 PFPVVADRAEGGR
-72 IFDIDGNTYVDFCL
+72 IFDIDGNKYVDFCL

-94 HANDPISQAISLQA
+94 HANAPISQAISLQA

-113 TMLPSSDIPWVAN
+113 TMLPSSDISWVAN
-126 NLSERFGM
+126 HLAERFRM
-134 AKWQF
+134 SKWQF

-149 SLRLCRELTGKP
+149 SLRIARALSGKP

-177 LVILDEQ
+177 LVILDEEGQ
-184 GKTISRP
+184 TVSRP

-196 QVDPATTTIAVPF
+196 QVDPGTTTLAVPF
-209 NDLDAMED
+209 NDLDAMER
-217 ALASG
+217 ALATG

-236 GIVLPQDGYLEGVR
+236 GIVLPQPGYLEGVR

-266 TICAGPQGASRM
+266 TICAGPQGASRL
-278 WGIEPDMLV
+278 WGIDADMLV
-287 IGKTIGGGVPV
+287 IGKTIGGGIPV
-298 AAYGMASVVA
+298 AAYGMSSEVA
-308 NKVESLMQGHDL
+308 VKVEALMHGHDL

-330 GSAFAG
+330 GSALAG

-353 IAIPLATRWSKG
+353 IAIPLATRWSTG
-365 VQNVIDQYALP
+365 VQAIIDQHGLP

-436 SEADVDKHTSVFTE
+436 SEDDVDLHTSVFSD
-450 CVGELVS
+450 CVRELVS

>member
-1 MWIYKNGEMIAE
+1 MIAE
-13 SRIAELMNSE
+13 SRIAELMKSE
-23 IERFV
+23 VERFIDQ
-28 KGHPESQKMADRS
+28 HPESQAVADQS
-41 SSSLL
+41 HSSLL

-59 PFPVVADRAEGGT
+59 PFPVVADRAEGGR
-72 IFDIDGNTYVDFCL
+72 IFDIDGNKYVDFCL

-94 HANDPISQAISLQA
+94 HANAPISQAISLQA

-113 TMLPSSDIPWVAN
+113 TMLPSSDISWVAN
-126 NLSERFGM
+126 HLAERFRM
-134 AKWQF
+134 SKWQF

-149 SLRLCRELTGKP
+149 SLRIARALSGKP

-177 LVILDEQ
+177 LVILDEKGQ
-184 GKTISRP
+184 TVSRP

-196 QVDPATTTIAVPF
+196 QVDPGITTLAVPF
-209 NDLDAMED
+209 NDLDAMER
-217 ALASG
+217 ALATG

-236 GIVLPQDGYLEGVR
+236 GIVLPQPGYLEGVR

-266 TICAGPQGASRM
+266 TICAGPQGASRL
-278 WGIEPDMLV
+278 WGIDADMLV
-287 IGKTIGGGVPV
+287 IGKTIGGGIPV
-298 AAYGMASVVA
+298 AAYGMSSEVA
-308 NKVESLMQGHDL
+308 VKVEALMHGHDL

-330 GSAFAG
+330 GSALAG

-353 IAIPLATRWSKG
+353 IAIPLATRWSTG
-365 VQNVIDQYALP
+365 VQAIIDQHGLP

-404 NDGLE
+404 NDELE

-436 SEADVDKHTSVFTE
+436 SEDDVDLHTSVFSD
-450 CVGELVS
+450 CVRELVS

>member
-1 MWIYKNGEMIAE
+1 MIDE
-13 SRIAELMNSE
+13 SRIAELMSVE
-23 IERFV
+23 VDTFIRR
-28 KGHPESQKMADRS
+28 HPRSQDESSRS
-41 SSSLL
+41 YSALL

-59 PFPVVADRAEGGT
+59 PFPIIADSAEGGK
-72 IFDIDGNTYVDFCL
+72 IVDIDGNTYVDFCL

-94 HANDPISQAISLQA
+94 HAHDLISHAIADQS
-108 QRGFT
+108 QRGLT
-113 TMLPSSDIPWVAN
+113 TMLPSSDFSWVAN
-126 NLSERFGM
+126 HLSDRFGM
-134 AKWQF
+134 CKWQF

-149 SLRLCRELTGKP
+149 SLRLARQLTGKP

-177 LVILDEQ
+177 LVILDQKGE
-184 GKTISRP
+184 TISRP

-196 QVDPATTTIAVPF
+196 QVNPGLTTIAVPF
-209 NDLDAMED
+209 NDLAAMER
-217 ALASG
+217 ALAGG

-236 GIVLPQDGYLEGVR
+236 GIVLPQKGYLEGVR
-250 RLTKQY
+250 KITKQY

-266 TICAGPQGASRM
+266 TICAGPQGASRL

-287 IGKTIGGGVPV
+287 IGKTIGGGIPV
-298 AAYGMASVVA
+298 ATYGMSADISRR
-308 NKVESLMQGHDL
+308 VENLMHGHDL

-330 GSAFAG
+330 GSALAG

-353 IAIPLATRWSKG
+353 IAIPLATRWAEG
-365 VQNVIDQYALP
+365 VQATIDHHKLP

-390 SEHPQNGAQAAASV
+390 ADHPQNGAQAAATVHDS
-404 NDGLE
+404 LE
-409 SFMHLY
+409 SFMHIY

-436 SEADVDKHTSVFTE
+436 RKNDVDLHTAVFAQ
-450 CVGELVS
+450 CVEELRS

>member
-1 MWIYKNGEMIAE
+1 MK
-13 SRIAELMNSE
+13 SE
-23 IERFV
+23 VERFIDQ
-28 KGHPESQKMADRS
+28 HPESQAVADQS
-41 SSSLL
+41 HSSLL

-59 PFPVVADRAEGGT
+59 PFPVVADRAEGGR
-72 IFDIDGNTYVDFCL
+72 IFDIDGNKYVDFCL

-94 HANDPISQAISLQA
+94 HANAPISQAISLQA
-108 QRGFT
+108 QHGFT
-113 TMLPSSDIPWVAN
+113 TMLPSSDISWVAN
-126 NLSERFGM
+126 HLAERFRM
-134 AKWQF
+134 SKWQF

-149 SLRLCRELTGKP
+149 SLRIARALSGKP

-177 LVILDEQ
+177 LVILDEE
-184 GKTISRP
+184 GKTVSRP

-196 QVDPATTTIAVPF
+196 QVDPGATTLAVPF
-209 NDLDAMED
+209 NDLDAMER
-217 ALASG
+217 ALATG
-222 EVACVLMEPALTNI
+222 EVAGVLMEPALTNI
-236 GIVLPQDGYLEGVR
+236 GIVLPQPGYLEGVR

-266 TICAGPQGASRM
+266 TICAGPQGASRL
-278 WGIEPDMLV
+278 WGIDADMLV
-287 IGKTIGGGVPV
+287 IGKTIGGGIPV
-298 AAYGMASVVA
+298 AAYGMSSEVA
-308 NKVESLMQGHDL
+308 VKVEALMHGHDL

-330 GSAFAG
+330 GSALAG

-343 THALRQEDFD
+343 THALRPEDFD
-353 IAIPLATRWSKG
+353 IAIPLATRWSTG
-365 VQNVIDQYALP
+365 VQAIIDQHGLP

-436 SEADVDKHTSVFTE
+436 SEEDVDLHTSVFSD
-450 CVGELVS
+450 CVRELVS

>member
-1 MWIYKNGEMIAE
+1 MIAE
-13 SRIAELMNSE
+13 SRIAELMKSE
-23 IERFV
+23 VERFIDQ
-28 KGHPESQKMADRS
+28 HPESQAVADQS
-41 SSSLL
+41 HSSLL

-59 PFPVVADRAEGGT
+59 PFPVVADRAEGGR
-72 IFDIDGNTYVDFCL
+72 IFDIDGNKYVDFCL

-94 HANDPISQAISLQA
+94 HANAPISQAISLQA

-113 TMLPSSDIPWVAN
+113 TMLPSSDISWVAN
-126 NLSERFGM
+126 HLAERFRM
-134 AKWQF
+134 SKWQF

-149 SLRLCRELTGKP
+149 SLRIARALSGKP

-177 LVILDEQ
+177 LVILDEE
-184 GKTISRP
+184 GRTVSRP

-196 QVDPATTTIAVPF
+196 QVDPGATTLAVPF
-209 NDLDAMED
+209 NDLDAMER
-217 ALASG
+217 ALATG
-222 EVACVLMEPALTNI
+222 EVAGVLMEPALTNI
-236 GIVLPQDGYLEGVR
+236 GIVLPQPGYLEGVR

-266 TICAGPQGASRM
+266 TICAGPQGASRL
-278 WGIEPDMLV
+278 WGIDADMLV
-287 IGKTIGGGVPV
+287 IGKTIGGGIPV
-298 AAYGMASVVA
+298 AAYGMSSEVA
-308 NKVESLMQGHDL
+308 VKVEALMHGHDL

-330 GSAFAG
+330 GSALAG

-353 IAIPLATRWSKG
+353 IAIPLATRWSTG
-365 VQNVIDQYALP
+365 VQAIIDQHGLP

-436 SEADVDKHTSVFTE
+436 SEDDVDLHTSVFSD
-450 CVGELVS
+450 CVRALVS

>member
-1 MWIYKNGEMIAE
+1 MIAE
-13 SRIAELMNSE
+13 SRIAELMKSE
-23 IERFV
+23 VERFIDQ
-28 KGHPESQKMADRS
+28 HPESQAVADQS
-41 SSSLL
+41 HSSLL

-59 PFPVVADRAEGGT
+59 PFPVVADRAEGGR
-72 IFDIDGNTYVDFCL
+72 IFDIDGNKYVDFCL

-94 HANDPISQAISLQA
+94 HANAPISQAISLQA

-113 TMLPSSDIPWVAN
+113 TMLPSSDISWVAN
-126 NLSERFGM
+126 HLAERFRM
-134 AKWQF
+134 SKWQF

-149 SLRLCRELTGKP
+149 SLRIARALSGKP

-177 LVILDEQ
+177 LVILDEEGQ
-184 GKTISRP
+184 TVSRP

-196 QVDPATTTIAVPF
+196 QVDPGITTLAVPF
-209 NDLDAMED
+209 NDLDAMER
-217 ALASG
+217 ALATG

-236 GIVLPQDGYLEGVR
+236 GIVLPQPGYLEGVR

-266 TICAGPQGASRM
+266 TICAGPQGASRL
-278 WGIEPDMLV
+278 WGIDADMLV
-287 IGKTIGGGVPV
+287 IGKTIGGGIPV
-298 AAYGMASVVA
+298 AAYGMSSEVA
-308 NKVESLMQGHDL
+308 VKVEALMHGHDL

-330 GSAFAG
+330 GSALAG

-353 IAIPLATRWSKG
+353 IAIPLATRWSTG
-365 VQNVIDQYALP
+365 VQAIIDQHGLP

-436 SEADVDKHTSVFTE
+436 SEEDVDLHTSVFSD
-450 CVGELVS
+450 CVRELVS

>member
-1 MWIYKNGEMIAE
+1 MIAE
-13 SRIAELMNSE
+13 SRIAELMKSE
-23 IERFV
+23 VERFIEQ
-28 KGHPESQKMADRS
+28 HPKSQAVADQS
-41 SSSLL
+41 HSSLL

-59 PFPVVADRAEGGT
+59 PFPVVADRAEGGS

-94 HANDPISQAISLQA
+94 HANAPISQAISLQA

-113 TMLPSSDIPWVAN
+113 TMLPSSDISWVASH
-126 NLSERFGM
+126 LSERFGM
-134 AKWQF
+134 SKWQF

-149 SLRLCRELTGKP
+149 SLRIARALSGRP

-177 LVILDEQ
+177 LVILDEE
-184 GKTISRP
+184 GKTVSRP

-196 QVDPATTTIAVPF
+196 QVDPGTTTLAVPF
-209 NDLDAMED
+209 NDLDAMER
-217 ALASG
+217 ALATG

-236 GIVLPQDGYLEGVR
+236 GIVLPQPGYLEGVR
-250 RLTKQY
+250 RLSKQY

-266 TICAGPQGASRM
+266 TICAGPHGASRQ
-278 WGIEPDMLV
+278 WGIDADMLV
-287 IGKTIGGGVPV
+287 IGKTIGGGIPV
-298 AAYGMASVVA
+298 AAYGMSSEVA
-308 NKVESLMQGHDL
+308 VKVEALMHGHDL

-330 GSAFAG
+330 GSALAG

-343 THALRQEDFD
+343 THALRPEDFD
-353 IAIPLATRWSKG
+353 IAIPLATRWSIG
-365 VQNVIDQYALP
+365 VQAIIDQYGLS

-436 SEADVDKHTSVFTE
+436 SEEDVDLHTSVFSE
-450 CVGELVS
+450 CIRVLVS

>member
-1 MWIYKNGEMIAE
+1 MK
-13 SRIAELMNSE
+13 SE
-23 IERFV
+23 VERFIEQ
-28 KGHPESQKMADRS
+28 HPKSQAVADQS
-41 SSSLL
+41 HASLL

-59 PFPVVADRAEGGT
+59 PFPVVADRAEGGS
-72 IFDIDGNTYVDFCL
+72 IFDIDGNKYVDFCL

-94 HANDPISQAISLQA
+94 HANAPISQAISLQA

-113 TMLPSSDIPWVAN
+113 TMLPSSDISWVAN
-126 NLSERFGM
+126 HLSERFHM
-134 AKWQF
+134 SKWQF

-149 SLRLCRELTGKP
+149 SLRIARALSGKP

-177 LVILDEQ
+177 LVILDEKGQ
-184 GKTISRP
+184 TVSRP

-196 QVDPATTTIAVPF
+196 QVDPGTTTLAVPF
-209 NDLDAMED
+209 NDLDAMER

-236 GIVLPQDGYLEGVR
+236 GIVLPQPGYLEGVR
-250 RLTKQY
+250 RLTKQF

-266 TICAGPQGASRM
+266 TICAGPQGASRL
-278 WGIEPDMLV
+278 WGIDADMLV
-287 IGKTIGGGVPV
+287 IGKTIGGGIPV
-298 AAYGMASVVA
+298 AAYGMSSEVA
-308 NKVESLMQGHDL
+308 VKVEALMHGHDL

-330 GSAFAG
+330 GSALAG

-353 IAIPLATRWSKG
+353 IAIPRATRWSTG
-365 VQNVIDQYALP
+365 VQAIIDQYGLP

-404 NDGLE
+404 NDELE

-436 SEADVDKHTSVFTE
+436 SEEDVDLHTSVFSD
-450 CVGELVS
+450 CVRELVS